1 MNDGKRIPFAAPLI
15 GREERE
21 AVLRVLEGPTLTH
34 GPRVKEFEAAFAQFT
49 GAPHAIAT
57 ASCTASLHLA
67 YLALGVGP
75 GDEVIVP
82 AQTHV
87 ATAHA
92 VELCGASPIFVDSE
106 PRTGNIDLD
115 QIESRITSRTRAVS
129 PVHYL
134 GMPVDMDR
142 LMGIARKRDLSVIED
157 CALAIGT
164 YLNGT
169 HAGLLGDA
177 GCFSFYPAKHITT
190 AEGGMLIT
198 RDAKLAAAAANRRAF
213 GIDKNVVSERHV
225 PGVYDV
231 TALGLNYRLNEIGAA
246 MGLAQMQRLPG
257 ILRKRRENYE
267 ALASALRGIPEI
279 ELLESTRDR
288 YQSSY
293 YCLVAVLRPPLGGRR
308 LEIVEALKQRGV
320 ETSVYYPRPVPSLT
334 YYREKY
340 GHREADYPVA
350 ARLSAASIA
359 LPVGPHVE
367 MEDVRMIT
375 ETLKAVIREKTSHA
389 KRPPGKASCV
399 KEPPTLVGG

>member
-1 MNDGKRIPFAAPLI
+1 MQETKRIPFAAPLI
-15 GREERE
+15 GEEERE

-34 GPRVKEFEAAFAQFT
+34 GPRVKEFEAAFAKFT
-49 GAPHAIAT
+49 GAPYAVAT

-67 YLALGVGP
+67 YMALGVGP

-92 VELCGASPIFVDSE
+92 VELCGAKPIFVDSE
-106 PRTGNIDLD
+106 PRTGNMDLD
-115 QIESRITSRTRAVS
+115 QVESRITPRTRAIS

-142 LMGIARKRDLSVIED
+142 LTAITRRHGLRVIED

-164 YLNGT
+164 YFNGT
-169 HAGLLGDA
+169 HAGLSGDA

-190 AEGGMLIT
+190 AEGGMFIT
-198 RDAKLAAAAANRRAF
+198 NDARLAAAVATRRAF

-231 TALGLNYRLNEIGAA
+231 TVLGLNYRLNEIGAA

-267 ALASALRGIPEI
+267 ALTRALRGVSEI
-279 ELLESTRDR
+279 ELLESSHDG

-293 YCLVAVLRPPLGGRR
+293 YCLVALLRPTLGGRR

-320 ETSVYYPRPVPSLT
+320 ETSVYYPRPVPALS

-340 GHREADYPVA
+340 GHREEEYPVA
-350 ARLSAASIA
+350 ARLSAESIA

-367 MEDVRMIT
+367 MEDVRRIA
-375 ETLKAVIREKTSHA
+375 EALKSVIWEKTSHERKTTCA
-389 KRPPGKASCV
+389 
-399 KEPPTLVGG
+399 KEPATLVGG